1 MKDLIQ
7 GIEQKTKEI
16 DFSGVISVFKDDTVI
31 FTNAFGFRDINNE
44 LPNDTNTKF
53 GIASGTKLFTAL
65 GIGTLIEQNKIGLD
79 TEIGEIFNEPTSFID
94 RKATIQH
101 LLTHTSGIYDY
112 YDEELI
118 TDFDNFFVD
127 IPWYK
132 LETPTDYLPLFIDK
146 TMKYKPGER
155 ASYSNGGYVLLGI
168 IIERTAKSLYRD
180 YIKENVLNAA
190 GMTDSHFYAFDD
202 LPVNTAL
209 GYKQDHTTNIFN
221 LPIRGGGDGG
231 LYTTSCDLNEFW
243 KHLFS
248 YEIISGKLLQDFISP
263 HVKIWQDAHYGYGM
277 YISKINDAQVYFITG
292 SDAGV
297 GFCSQ
302 YFPAEK
308 LIINV
313 LSNKTNGACEIVN
326 LIDLYLQTENKMT
339 I

>member
-1 MKDLIQ
+1 VKDLIQ
-7 GIEQKTKEI
+7 GIAQKVKEI
-16 DFSGVISVFKDDTVI
+16 DFSGVVSAFKDDTVI
-31 FTNAFGFRDINNE
+31 FTNAFGFRDINNK

-53 GIASGTKLFTAL
+53 GIASGTKVFTAL
-65 GIGTLIEQNKIGLD
+65 GIGTLIDQNKIKLD
-79 TEIGEIFNEPTSFID
+79 TAIGEIFSEPTSFID
-94 RKATIQH
+94 RKATIRQ

-118 TDFDNFFVD
+118 TDFDNFFVE

-132 LETPTDYLPLFIDK
+132 LATPTDYLPLFIDK
-146 TMKYKPGER
+146 KMKYKPGER

-168 IIERTAKSLYRD
+168 IIERMTKRLYRD
-180 YIKENVLNAA
+180 YIKENVLDAA
-190 GMTDSHFYAFDD
+190 GMTDSHFYAFND

-209 GYKQDHTTNIFN
+209 GYKKDHTTNIFN

-231 LYTTSCDLNEFW
+231 LYTTTCDLNEFW

-263 HVKIWQDAHYGYGM
+263 HVKIWQDVEYGYGM
-277 YISKINDAQVYFITG
+277 YIGKIINEHVYFITG

-302 YFPAEK
+302 YVPAEK
-308 LIINV
+308 LAINV
-313 LSNKTNGACEIVN
+313 LSNRTNGASEIVN
-326 LIDLYLQTENKMT
+326 LIDSYMRSGKMMDV
-339 I
+339 